1 MIVSNKDMVAVDVKA
16 ARTENCK
23 DGSVLVHLYPSKS
36 TYNKIPANNLNTA
49 RDTVKRITEVLVKE
63 RQAQI
68 NGIKIDHQVILS
80 DTGSVDF
87 INVISKQ

>member
-23 DGSVLVHLYPSKS
+23 DGSV
-36 TYNKIPANNLNTA
+36 
-49 RDTVKRITEVLVKE
+49 
-63 RQAQI
+63 
-68 NGIKIDHQVILS
+68 
-80 DTGSVDF
+80 DF